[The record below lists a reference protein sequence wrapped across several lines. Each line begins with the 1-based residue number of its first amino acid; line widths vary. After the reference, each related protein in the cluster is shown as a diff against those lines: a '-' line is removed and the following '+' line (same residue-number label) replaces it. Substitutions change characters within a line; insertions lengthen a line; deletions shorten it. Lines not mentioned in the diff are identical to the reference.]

1 MATSEPAKPNPS
13 VKPKIP
19 RVLMGANGY
28 LTNEERIKQDEEE
41 LLALKKEALGITD
54 EESTEDKPSSEEPKA
69 ETVQAESNTKQE
81 EKPKAEAQ
89 EDDTKLSAEEK
100 NFKKRY
106 GDLRRHSQK
115 KEEEFNAKLEALQAQ
130 LDKATKNELVLPKT
144 DEELEAW
151 SKEYPDV
158 AGIIETIADKKSKAT
173 AKDLEARMAEF
184 EELRI
189 TAKREKA
196 EAELAGMHP
205 DFVQIREDDAF
216 HSWAKEQPK
225 WVQDALYENTEDA
238 KSVARVIDL
247 YKIDTGI
254 VTKKTNNDKAAAT
267 SVKTKS
273 IAAPEPDES
282 AGHIRE
288 SEVAAMSI
296 KEYEKRQEEILDA
309 QRNGR
314 FIYDMSRKQLTIYIL
329 QIKLQH
335 IHNS

>member
-1 MATSEPAKPNPS
+1 MAISEPAKPNPM
-13 VKPKIP
+13 VKPEIP
-19 RVLMGANGY
+19 KVLMGRGGY
-28 LTNEERIKQDEEE
+28 MNNEERIKKEEAE
-41 LLALKKEALGITD
+41 LEEMKKQARAAAGIID
-54 EESTEDKPSSEEPKA
+54 EESTEDQPSSEEPKA
-69 ETVQAESNTKQE
+69 EPVQAESDTKQKE
-81 EKPKAEAQ
+81 EPKAEAQ
-89 EDDTKLSAEEK
+89 EEDLSAEEK

-130 LDKATKNELVLPKT
+130 LDKASKNELVIPKT

-158 AGIIETIADKKSKAT
+158 AGIVEAIADKKSKAT

-205 DFVQIREDDAF
+205 DFVQIREDDSF
-216 HSWAKEQPK
+216 HTWAKEQPK

-254 VTKKTNNDKAAAT
+254 QTKKTNSSDKAAAS
-267 SVKTKS
+267 SVKTKG
-273 IAAPEPDES
+273 AAKPEADEAS
-282 AGHIRE
+282 KYVKE
-288 SEVAAMSI
+288 SDVAAMSI

-314 FIYDMSRKQLTIYIL
+314 FIYDMSRK
-329 QIKLQH
+329 
-335 IHNS
+335 

>member
-1 MATSEPAKPNPS
+1 MATSEPAKPNPM
-13 VKPKIP
+13 VKPDIP
-19 RVLMGANGY
+19 RVLMGSRGY
-28 LTNEERIKQDEEE
+28 LTNEERIKKDEEE
-41 LLALKKEALGITD
+41 LLAMKKEALGITD

-69 ETVQAESNTKQE
+69 EPVQAEGDTKQK
-81 EKPKAEAQ
+81 EKPEAKAQ
-89 EDDTKLSAEEK
+89 EDDSELGAEEK

-106 GDLRRHSQK
+106 GDLRRHTQK

-130 LDKATKNELVLPKT
+130 LDKASKNELVLPKT

-158 AGIIETIADKKSKAT
+158 AGIVEAIADKKSKAT
-173 AKDLEARMAEF
+173 AKELEARMAEF

-205 DFVQIREDDAF
+205 DFAQIREDDSF
-216 HSWAKEQPK
+216 HTWAKEQPK

-254 VTKKTNNDKAAAT
+254 VTKKTNNDKAAAS
-267 SVKTKS
+267 SVKTKGS
-273 IAAPEPDES
+273 VKAEPDEAS
-282 AGHIRE
+282 KYIKE
-288 SEVAAMSI
+288 SDVAAMPI

-314 FIYDMSRKQLTIYIL
+314 FIYDMSRK
-329 QIKLQH
+329 
-335 IHNS
+335 